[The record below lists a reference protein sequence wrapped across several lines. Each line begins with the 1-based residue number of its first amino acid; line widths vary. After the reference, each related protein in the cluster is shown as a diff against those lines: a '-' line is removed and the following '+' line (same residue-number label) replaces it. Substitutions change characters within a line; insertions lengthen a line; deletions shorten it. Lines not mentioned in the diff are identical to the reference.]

1 MNVVCG
7 CLRFNSRN
15 TNLRAKIEAS
25 FVREEPLL
33 GRCAVLELFTAF
45 RYFPSRFQAAP
56 NDIQRLWTAIDRR
69 IQALKRGQD
78 SRSKETA
85 AGQDHAADDEDESKT
100 EHDDDFKGTEGE
112 DDDDSVK
119 DRCEVPDE
127 SSSNDSCPT
136 GEGRE
141 KESHADADVD

>member
-1 MNVVCG
+1 MGVKVVTQRASYLSRL
-7 CLRFNSRN
+7 CLFF
-15 TNLRAKIEAS
+15 K
-25 FVREEPLL
+25 
-33 GRCAVLELFTAF
+33 
-45 RYFPSRFQAAP
+45 AAP

-78 SRSKETA
+78 GSPKEKTA
-85 AGQDHAADDEDESKT
+85 DEDHTADDEDESKT
-100 EHDDDFKGTEGE
+100 EQDDELKGTEAE

-136 GEGRE
+136 EEARG
-141 KESHADADVD
+141 KETAADADDD